1 MPIRVRL
8 TLLAALGALVLTVAG
23 GWVFLNQLG
32 TGLHQS
38 IDSSLRTRGDALV
51 QTVHDAQGA
60 IDFQDPGSTRLIDA
74 REAIAQVV
82 NAKGR
87 LVESS
92 EGAGRRI
99 LVPAEVLRA
108 ARDKVAYSEGR
119 IPEDSHPA
127 RFLATSVSRPGGR
140 WIVIVGRSLE
150 SVDDAMT
157 RVRTGLV
164 VGGSLTVLLAA
175 AGAWILATFALR
187 PVTRM
192 RRQAAALSEHDAA
205 GRLPIPGTHDEI
217 AELGETMNALL
228 ARLQHSLAQQRAFVA
243 DASHELRTPLAILRT
258 ELELAGRPGRDAD
271 ELRQAISDAGTET
284 ERLSNL
290 AEQLLF
296 LAKHDEP
303 ATIHSQE
310 LQPLRP
316 LLDQAIEATRSQA
329 ADRGV
334 DLSLAASPD
343 IAVGA
348 LGEDL
353 RRALDNLIANA
364 LRYAP
369 QGTTVELFA
378 NDGGTEVT
386 IGVRD
391 RGPGFPPAFLPQ
403 AFERFRRADDAR
415 TRDDGGSG
423 LGLAIVRAVA
433 RDHGGDADA
442 LNRRDGGAEVRMRL
456 PSTGQSGRE

>member
-8 TLLAALGALVLTVAG
+8 TLLAAVGALLLTAAG

-32 TGLHQS
+32 AGLHRS
-38 IDSSLRTRGDALV
+38 VDSSLRTRGDALV
-51 QTVHDAQGA
+51 QTVHDAKGA

-74 REAIAQVV
+74 SEAIAQVV

-92 EGAGRRI
+92 EEAGRRI
-99 LVPAEVLRA
+99 LVPADVLRK
-108 ARDKVAYSEGR
+108 ARKEVAYVEGR
-119 IPEDSHPA
+119 IPGDPHTA
-127 RFLATSVSRPGGR
+127 RFLATSVPRSGGR
-140 WIVIVGRSLE
+140 WTVIVGRSLE

-164 VGGSLTVLLAA
+164 VGGAITVALAA
-175 AGAWILATFALR
+175 AGAWLLATFGLR

-192 RRQAAALSEHDAA
+192 RRRAAALSEHDAA
-205 GRLPIPGTHDEI
+205 GRLPIPDTHDEI

-228 ARLQHSLAQQRAFVA
+228 ARLQQSLTQQRAFVA

-258 ELELAGRPGRDAD
+258 ELELAGLPGRDARQ
-271 ELRQAISDAGTET
+271 LRQAITDAGAET

-303 ATIHSQE
+303 ATMRTQE
-310 LQPLRP
+310 LQPLQP
-316 LLDQAIEATRSQA
+316 LLVQAIGAAQSQA
-329 ADRGV
+329 SDC
-334 DLSLAASPD
+334 DIQLSIAASPAL
-343 IAVGA
+343 AVSVV
-348 LGEDL
+348 GEDL
-353 RRALDNLIANA
+353 RRALNNLIANA

-369 QGTTVELFA
+369 RGTTVELFA
-378 NDGGTEVT
+378 TDDGTEVT

-391 RGPGFPPAFLPQ
+391 RGPGFSPEFLPQ
-403 AFERFRRADDAR
+403 AFERFRRADDVRGTRRRREWAR
-415 TRDDGGSG
+415 SRH
-423 LGLAIVRAVA
+423 RP
-433 RDHGGDADA
+433 
-442 LNRRDGGAEVRMRL
+442 RRCPRPRW
-456 PSTGQSGRE
+456 